1 MIWRH
6 QRVLPR
12 LGTLPSAPTTSPG
25 AVRAGAALQAP
36 ARIVPVAA
44 YSVFTGGASAG
55 HALTASPSYILT
67 QAAWCAAVRDY
78 FVALN
83 AVDDFVAAYAID
95 YSVAVTALR
104 APWVLALAKARQGR
118 SRLKGE
124 PLRNK
129 VDAWCATTTP
139 PGRWHRTATKHPC
152 GK

>member
-1 MIWRH
+1 M
-6 QRVLPR
+6 
-12 LGTLPSAPTTSPG
+12 
-25 AVRAGAALQAP
+25 
-36 ARIVPVAA
+36 PVAA

-95 YSVAVTALR
+95 YSLAVTALR

-118 SRLKGE
+118 SRLKGSRSARRLVCYHH
-124 PLRNK
+124 PSTAGSLL
-129 VDAWCATTTP
+129 
-139 PGRWHRTATKHPC
+139 PGRIPAASDHRRAYAQVFWRRAPT
-152 GK
+152 